1 MLGMLPTGSN
11 AQTIHPVQST
21 LQLLPPYSVYLSD
34 YAQPGGE
41 KLRVI
46 LLQRDLSQAVY
57 QLRLAFSVELN
68 GRVILRTASTFN
80 PAPLSLD
87 PGVPTILSGADLA
100 PYLDSRNLEFV
111 GYSRQ
116 QYEKTR
122 ALPEGSYRLCV
133 SAYDYRRQDVE
144 VAAPACAYY
153 FLAKSEPPLINSPSC
168 GTKLAAK
175 SVQQVVFSWLPR
187 NTASANSAATTE
199 YEFSLFE
206 VRPSG
211 ANPNQIVVNSK
222 PIYQVSTAFTQ
233 LVYGPAEPQLQEH
246 MQYAWRVQAK
256 DSQGRDAFRNNGY
269 SEVCSF
275 TYGGADPAFVV
286 GKVEGFQVQAQTE
299 TKATF
304 SWKRDTKGFE
314 SYRLEYKKAG
324 QGYKWF
330 RSDTKE
336 GELKVFDLEAD
347 TEYEARVQGQV
358 KGFYGPASD
367 VVTFRTPKARVVSCG
382 ENLPV
387 AQLQQGKPL
396 AFATPGMIINAR
408 GMEVILEEV
417 EHLPEDGFYKGR
429 GLVAIPYL
437 GGANFR
443 VKFDRIYLDE
453 DRNVVSG
460 RIDVVS
466 DSNQMTDVGALA
478 AAALSPLT
486 EKLDDLLSKL
496 KAPQENREQIATA
509 IDDYI
514 EHVQAFI
521 EKNPGLPDSVQQQLR
536 EDALL
541 LETSKAGFLAATDQA
556 STGMII
562 ATIQEQAQ
570 QAKDRIAA
578 IKEQV
583 GNGSNQLDKMIAAGK
598 KDKLIAII
606 SDTIMQ
612 NGKVFIYNGASR
624 QMKVKFETLDVAK
637 SKVPYQIAITAETSN
652 RTIYYPKTG
661 YDTLICNQTK
671 EITLDSI
678 PQGKYTIVY
687 QSGKIEHSISF
698 HVRKQKLEVTRE
710 QLKKIFPNTDSKRLE
725 EVAKAINA
733 NSLTFGIGTPE
744 RMAHFIGQ
752 IGAETGGLNKL
763 KESSLYSPRAVAKN
777 FHYAHYGHLF
787 ESALL
792 DSTTYT
798 HSYDPVNYDENNC
811 DGDKIARGGAV
822 FPYKSSK
829 EIMNAYA
836 STKADTIAITVNNKK
851 TKIPVYKMRTDVT
864 KANIEKLV
872 KDGEYNSGLLRVKKC
887 YIRSASLFDVTYAC
901 RMENGTIASQD
912 GSTFLGKGF
921 IHITGKGGYKDI
933 SIEWNKLY
941 PNDKKEFHGKDI
953 NLLETDVEVAI
964 KASMVYWKLKALNGK
979 ADLGTSP
986 TIVEKIGK
994 TVNGGDNGMDLRQK
1008 YTKLAADNLK

>member
-1 MLGMLPTGSN
+1 M
-11 AQTIHPVQST
+11 
-21 LQLLPPYSVYLSD
+21 
-34 YAQPGGE
+34 
-41 KLRVI
+41 
-46 LLQRDLSQAVY
+46 
-57 QLRLAFSVELN
+57 FSVELN

-87 PGVPTILSGADLA
+87 PGVPTIISGADLA

-122 ALPEGSYRLCV
+122 TLPEGSYRLCV

-153 FLAKSEPPLINSPSC
+153 FLAKSEPPLINYPAC

-175 SVQQVVFSWLPR
+175 PVQQVIFSWLAR
-187 NTASANSAATTE
+187 NTASANSAATTQ
-199 YEFSLFE
+199 YEFSLYE
-206 VRPSG
+206 VRPAG
-211 ANPNQIVVNSK
+211 TNPNQVVLTSK
-222 PIYQVSTAFTQ
+222 PIYQVSTEFTQ
-233 LVYGPAEPQLQEH
+233 LVYGASEPQLQEG
-246 MQYAWRVQAK
+246 MQYAWRVQAR
-256 DSQGRDAFRNNGY
+256 DQDGRDQFRNNGY

-275 TYGGADPAFVV
+275 TYGGVEPAFVV
-286 GKVEGFQVQAQTE
+286 GKVEAFQAQAKGE

-304 SWKRDTKGFE
+304 SWQRDQKGFE
-314 SYRLEYKKAG
+314 GYRLEYKKVG
-324 QGYKWF
+324 QGYEWF
-330 RSDTKE
+330 RTETKE

-358 KGFYGPASD
+358 KGFYGPACD
-367 VVTFRTPKARVVSCG
+367 IVTFRTPKERIISCG

-387 AQLQQGKPL
+387 ARLQQGKPL
-396 AFATPGMIINAR
+396 AFATRGMVIHAR

-429 GLVAIPYL
+429 GLVSIPYL
-437 GGANFR
+437 GSANFH
-443 VKFDRIYLDE
+443 VKFERIYIDE
-453 DRNVVSG
+453 DRNVVTG
-460 RIDVVS
+460 RIEVVS
-466 DSNQMTDVGALA
+466 NRNQLTDVA
-478 AAALSPLT
+478 AWAAEALSPLT

-496 KAPQENREQIATA
+496 KAPQENKEQIATA

-514 EHVQAFI
+514 AHVQAFI
-521 EKNPGLPDSVQQQLR
+521 EKNPGLPDSLQQQLR

-556 STGMII
+556 STGMIV

-583 GNGSNQLDKMIAAGK
+583 SNGSNQFDKMIAGGK
-598 KDKLIAII
+598 RSKLIVMV
-606 SDTIMQ
+606 SDSIMKD
-612 NGKVFIYNGASR
+612 GKVFIYNGTGK
-624 QMKVKFETLDVAK
+624 QMKLKFETSDVTK
-637 SKVPYQIAITAETSN
+637 LKVPYQITIIAEASN
-652 RTIYYPKTG
+652 RTMYYPKTG
-661 YDTLICNQTK
+661 YDTLIYNQTK

-678 PQGKYTIVY
+678 PQGKYTVVCE
-687 QSGKIEHSISF
+687 SVKSEHKVSF
-698 HVRKQKLEVTRE
+698 IIRKQKLEVTKE
-710 QLKKIFPNTDSKRLE
+710 QLKAIFPKTNDKRIE
-725 EVAKAINA
+725 EVVKAINA
-733 NSLTFGIGTPE
+733 NSSTFDIGTPE

-763 KESSLYSPRAVAKN
+763 KESSLYSPKSVIKT
-777 FHYAHYGHLF
+777 FPYSHYGHLF
-787 ESALL
+787 ENAFL
-792 DSTTYT
+792 DSTTFTY
-798 HSYDPVNYDENNC
+798 SCSPINYDENNC
-811 DGDKIARGGAV
+811 DGEKIARGGAV
-822 FPYKSSK
+822 FPYKNSS
-829 EIMNAYA
+829 EVMNAYA
-836 STKADTIAITVNNKK
+836 STKADTITITVNNKK

-864 KANIEKLV
+864 KANIDKIV

-901 RMENGTIASQD
+901 RMGNGNIASKD

-921 IHITGKGGYKDI
+921 IHITGKGGYKAI
-933 SIEWNKLY
+933 SVEWNKLY

-964 KASMVYWKLKALNGK
+964 KASMVYWKIKNLNSLS
-979 ADLGTSP
+979 D
-986 TIVEKIGK
+986 
-994 TVNGGDNGMDLRQK
+994 NGGDNKNINNVGAIVNGANPPNGADARES
-1008 YTKLAADNLK
+1008 YTKLAYEIIN